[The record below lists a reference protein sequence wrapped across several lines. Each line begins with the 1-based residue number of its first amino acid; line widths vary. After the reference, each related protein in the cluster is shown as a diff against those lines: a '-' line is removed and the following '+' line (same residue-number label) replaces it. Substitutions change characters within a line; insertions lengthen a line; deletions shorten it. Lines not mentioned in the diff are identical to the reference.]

1 MTISDLL
8 SWDAFGSGW
17 FWALILVQRF
27 AHSLNVIG
35 IPISILRTGNLDQV
49 SPIMKWRISRQVEL
63 VEGRHLLVI
72 TGIFTAI
79 WCVVV
84 LGLWYQIEVFM
95 ALFLVILPEM
105 AIFQLGY
112 RAAVKLRDLQTF
124 SPDNI
129 IYIKN
134 LHRKI
139 QAIGVVTLLLA
150 VFFGYGYEVLL

>member
-17 FWALILVQRF
+17 FWTLILLQRF

-35 IPISILRTGNLDQV
+35 IPVNILRTGNLDQV
-49 SPIMKWRISRQVEL
+49 SPILKWRISRQVEL
-63 VEGRHLLVI
+63 VEGLHLLVI

-84 LGLWYQIEVFM
+84 LGLWYQIEVFI

-105 AIFQLGY
+105 AILQLGY
-112 RAAVKLRDLQTF
+112 SAAVKLRNLKTF
-124 SPDNI
+124 STDNI
-129 IYIKN
+129 LYINN
-134 LHRKI
+134 LHWKV
-139 QAIGVVTLLLA
+139 QVIGAVTLLLA
-150 VFFGYGYEVLL
+150 VFFGYSHEVLL